1 MKKGGKFLAT
11 KRKKTTHRRKKY
23 AKKGD
28 WQKFFQ
34 SKYFL
39 GGIFVLLALIGY
51 FSVGYVGVL
60 VANVFRLL
68 VGDTFQFLILLFGLY
83 GLVLLF
89 TGKEPKLKGFFH
101 YILGGSLVY
110 LGAILI
116 VTTRFFE
123 QSNQHNHFIVTT
135 WHALADAFR
144 YASIGEPVGGGLIGS
159 VLYTVTDFGFAE
171 IGSLFLGW
179 LLIVFGIAVFFGI
192 PVDKILQTIAVFA
205 GNLVKLAQNGFEQ
218 GKRFV
223 QAKWQQHA
231 HTQIK
236 SEKKRQEIKKT
247 PVEPEI
253 KMTGPELMASQ
264 NAVTKTP
271 REPSIRVASEQ
282 EQNHV
287 QPKAEE
293 VKETAFQN
301 TETLANPDYQLPK
314 SSLLTTIPQT
324 DQSQEYK
331 TIQKNTKILQQT
343 LTSFGVK
350 ATVKSVSLGPSV
362 TEYELHPDIGVKVSK
377 IVGLADDIALALAA
391 KDIRIEAPIPGKSLI
406 GIEVPN
412 TEIATVSFR
421 DIIEAQPSHPDAILQ
436 VPIGRD
442 VSGNLVLADLV
453 RMQHLLIAGATGSGK
468 SVMINVIITSLLM
481 NARPDQVKFILIDP
495 KKVEL
500 GIYKDIPHLLTPV
513 VTDPKKA
520 ARALHKV
527 VAEMQH
533 RYDLFAESG
542 QKNIKTYNQYISE
555 ENQKDGKNR
564 PHLPYI
570 VVVVDELA
578 DLMMV
583 AQNAV
588 EDAIIRLA
596 QLARAAG
603 IHMIIA
609 TQRPSVDVV
618 TGLIKANVPSR
629 IAFAV
634 ASGTDSRTIIDSNGA
649 EKLLGR
655 GDMLYYP
662 MGKSKPER
670 VQGAFIS
677 DKDVKAVVNFVKHQQ
692 KAAYDESLIVTDEEA
707 QADEQASVDEKDEL
721 YDQAVA
727 LVTELQKASTSMLQ
741 RRFRIG
747 YNRAARIID
756 QLEANGVVGPQEGS
770 KPRQVFTKKED

>member
-1 MKKGGKFLAT
+1 VAAKKKST
-11 KRKKTTHRRKKY
+11 NRRKRRRSS
-23 AKKGD
+23 KKK
-28 WQKFFQ
+28 WQNFFE

-39 GGIFVLLALIGY
+39 GGVFVLLSLIGY
-51 FSVGYVGVL
+51 FSLGYVGIL
-60 VANVFRLL
+60 VTNIFRLF
-68 VGDTFQFLILLFGLY
+68 VGDTFQFLIVVFGLY
-83 GLVLLF
+83 GLILLF
-89 TGKEPKLKGFFH
+89 TGKEPKLKGHVH
-101 YILGGSLVY
+101 YLTGLGLAY
-110 LGAILI
+110 LGVILI
-116 VTTRFFE
+116 MTTRFFE
-123 QSNQHNHFIVTT
+123 QTNQHNHFIVTT
-135 WHALADAFR
+135 WHALEDAFK
-144 YASIGEPVGGGLIGS
+144 YASIGEPVGGGIIGS
-159 VLYTVTDFGFAE
+159 VLYTITDFCFSE
-171 IGSLFLGW
+171 IGSLFLGG
-179 LLIVFGIAVFFGI
+179 LLVILGVAIFFGI
-192 PVDKILQTIAVFA
+192 PMDKVLQTIAVAVKKSVVTLKA
-205 GNLVKLAQNGFEQ
+205 GLMHGGEAIQSWWNHRE
-218 GKRFV
+218 KRSKQV
-223 QAKWQQHA
+223 SDTPKSLPKA
-231 HTQIK
+231 HGTGN
-236 SEKKRQEIKKT
+236 T
-247 PVEPEI
+247 
-253 KMTGPELMASQ
+253 MTGKELMAEQ
-264 NAVTKTP
+264 TP
-271 REPSIRVASEQ
+271 VVKEIKQPDIRIASEH
-282 EQNHV
+282 EQPRAKKEPV
-287 QPKAEE
+287 SE
-293 VKETAFQN
+293 VKDETAFQN
-301 TETLANPDYQLPK
+301 TEELANPNYKLP
-314 SSLLTTIPQT
+314 SPELLTTIPKT

-412 TEIATVSFR
+412 TEISTVSFR
-421 DIIEAQPSHPDAILQ
+421 DIIESQPAHPDAILQ

-555 ENQKDGKNR
+555 ENKKDGKNR

-670 VQGAFIS
+670 VQGAFVS
-677 DKDVKAVVNFVKHQQ
+677 DKDVKAVVEFVKKQQ
-692 KAAYDESLIVTDEEA
+692 KVSYDDALIVTDEEA
-707 QADEQASVDEKDEL
+707 RMDEQSTSNEKDEL
-721 YDQAVA
+721 YDEAVA
-727 LVTELQKASTSMLQ
+727 LVTEMQKASTSMLQ

-756 QLEANGVVGPQEGS
+756 QLEANGVIGPQDGS
-770 KPRQVFTKKED
+770 KPRQVFNKKE

>member
-1 MKKGGKFLAT
+1 MAKGGQILAAKRKRTTT
-11 KRKKTTHRRKKY
+11 KRKRKRSRKSN
-23 AKKGD
+23 
-28 WQKFFQ
+28 WQQFLQ
-34 SKYFL
+34 SKHFL
-39 GGIFVLLALIGY
+39 GGIFVLLALLGY
-51 FSVGYVGVL
+51 FSLGYIGVL
-60 VANVFRLL
+60 FANVFRLF
-68 VGDTFQFLILLFGLY
+68 VGDAFQVLILLFGLY
-83 GLVLLF
+83 GAVLLF
-89 TGKEPKLKGFFH
+89 TGQEPKLKGRFRFVFG
-101 YILGGSLVY
+101 IALVY
-110 LGAILI
+110 IGAILI
-116 VTTRFFE
+116 ITTRFFE
-123 QSNQHNHFIVTT
+123 QMNQHNHFISTT
-135 WHALADAFR
+135 WHSLSDAFK
-144 YASIGEPVGGGLIGS
+144 YASIGEPVGGGMIGS
-159 VLYTVTDFGFAE
+159 ILYTATEFCFSE
-171 IGSLFLGW
+171 IGSLILGW
-179 LLIVFGIAVFFGI
+179 LVVALGVAIFFGI
-192 PVDKILQTIAVFA
+192 PMDKVLQTIAVTFRRLIIS
-205 GNLVKLAQNGFEQ
+205 GKTLTQNLV
-218 GKRFV
+218 
-223 QAKWQQHA
+223 QAIKIRSQQSVKNTRTA
-231 HTQIK
+231 KPQQ
-236 SEKKRQEIKKT
+236 SEKKHDTPLVSGKDLMDEQTKKT
-247 PVEPEI
+247 
-253 KMTGPELMASQ
+253 
-264 NAVTKTP
+264 TP
-271 REPSIRVASEQ
+271 ANGQPAIRIASEH
-282 EQNHV
+282 EQP
-287 QPKAEE
+287 QTKKQIEKDTKPES
-293 VKETAFQN
+293 AFQN
-301 TETLANPDYQLPK
+301 TEELENPNYQLP
-314 SSLLTTIPQT
+314 STDLLTTIPKT

-350 ATVKSVSLGPSV
+350 ATVKSVNLGPSV

-377 IVGLADDIALALAA
+377 IVGLSDDIALALAA

-412 TEIATVSFR
+412 TEVSTVSFR
-421 DIIEAQPSHPDAILQ
+421 DVVESQPPHPDSILQ

-453 RMQHLLIAGATGSGK
+453 KMQHLLIAGATGSGK

-500 GIYKDIPHLLTPV
+500 GVYKDIPHLLTPV
-513 VTDPKKA
+513 VTEPKKA

-533 RYDLFAESG
+533 RYDLFAETN
-542 QKNIKTYNQYISE
+542 QRNIKTYNEYISE
-555 ENQKDGKNR
+555 ENKKDGKNR

-677 DKDVKAVVNFVKHQQ
+677 DKDVKTIVEYVKGQQ
-692 KAAYDESLIVTDEEA
+692 KVSYDESLIVTDEEA
-707 QADEQASVDEKDEL
+707 ASEDQAKHDEKDEL

-727 LVTELQKASTSMLQ
+727 LVTDMQKASTSMLQ

-747 YNRAARIID
+747 YNRAARIVD

-770 KPRQVFTKKED
+770 KPRQVFTKKDE

>member
-1 MKKGGKFLAT
+1 MAT
-11 KRKKTTHRRKKY
+11 KRKTTTKRKRKRT
-23 AKKGD
+23 KKSN
-28 WQKFFQ
+28 WQHFLQ
-34 SKYFL
+34 SKHFY
-39 GGIFVLLALIGY
+39 GGIFVLLALLGY
-51 FSVGYVGVL
+51 FSLGYIGVL
-60 VANVFRLL
+60 FANVFRLF
-68 VGDTFQFLILLFGLY
+68 VGDAFQILILVFGLY
-83 GLVLLF
+83 GAILLF
-89 TGKEPKLKGFFH
+89 TGKEPKLKGRLRF
-101 YILGGSLVY
+101 LVGTALVY
-110 LGAILI
+110 VGALLI
-116 VTTRFFE
+116 ITTRFFE
-123 QSNQHNHFIVTT
+123 QMNQHNHFIATT
-135 WHALADAFR
+135 WQSLSDAFK
-144 YASIGEPVGGGLIGS
+144 YASIGEPVGGGMIGS
-159 VLYTVTDFGFAE
+159 ILYSATEFCFSE
-171 IGSLFLGW
+171 IGSLILGW
-179 LLIVFGIAVFFGI
+179 LVVILGAAIFFGI
-192 PVDKILQTIAVFA
+192 PMDKVLQTTAVA
-205 GNLVKLAQNGFEQ
+205 LRKLIISIREASE
-218 GKRFV
+218 RFG
-223 QAKWQQHA
+223 QQLKLKWQQREKGNSTGQKEEKQVSLKKDVEA
-231 HTQIK
+231 TVTGKDLMDDQMKK
-236 SEKKRQEIKKT
+236 SNPAGQ
-247 PVEPEI
+247 P
-253 KMTGPELMASQ
+253 A
-264 NAVTKTP
+264 
-271 REPSIRVASEQ
+271 IRIASEH
-282 EQNHV
+282 EQA
-287 QPKAEE
+287 QT
-293 VKETAFQN
+293 KERPEKVTHTESAFQN
-301 TETLANPDYQLPK
+301 TEELENPNYQLP
-314 SSLLTTIPQT
+314 STELLTTIPKT

-350 ATVKSVSLGPSV
+350 ATVKSVNLGPSV

-377 IVGLADDIALALAA
+377 IVGLSDDIALALAA

-412 TEIATVSFR
+412 TEVSTVSFR
-421 DIIEAQPSHPDAILQ
+421 DVVEAQATHPDAILQ

-453 RMQHLLIAGATGSGK
+453 KMQHLLIAGATGSGK

-500 GIYKDIPHLLTPV
+500 GVYKDIPHLLTPV
-513 VTDPKKA
+513 VTEPKKA

-533 RYDLFAESG
+533 RYDLFAESN
-542 QKNIKTYNQYISE
+542 QRNIKTYNQYISE
-555 ENQKDGKNR
+555 ENKKDGKNR

-677 DKDVKAVVNFVKHQQ
+677 DKDVKTVVEYVKNQQ
-692 KAAYDESLIVTDEEA
+692 KVSYDEALVVTDEEA
-707 QADEQASVDEKDEL
+707 AADDQSNNDEKDEL

-727 LVTELQKASTSMLQ
+727 LVTEMQKASTSMLQ

-747 YNRAARIID
+747 YNRAARIVD

-770 KPRQVFTKKED
+770 KPRQVFTKKE

>member
-1 MKKGGKFLAT
+1 MAVK
-11 KRKKTTHRRKKY
+11 KKTTIRRKKRRSS
-23 AKKGD
+23 KKE
-28 WQKFFQ
+28 WQKFLR
-34 SKYFL
+34 SKHFL
-39 GGIFVLLALIGY
+39 GGIFVLVALIGY
-51 FSVGYVGVL
+51 FSLGYIGVL
-60 VANVFRLL
+60 VSNVFRLF
-68 VGDTFQFLILLFGLY
+68 VGDTFQILIVLLGLY
-83 GLVLLF
+83 GLILLF
-89 TGKEPKLKGFFH
+89 TGKEPKLKGRFH
-101 YILGGSLVY
+101 YLTGVGLIY
-110 LGAILI
+110 LGAVLIL
-116 VTTRFFE
+116 TTRFFE
-123 QSNQHNHFIVTT
+123 QTNQHNHFIVTT
-135 WHALADAFR
+135 WHALEDAFK
-144 YASIGEPVGGGLIGS
+144 YASIGEPVGGGMIGS
-159 VLYTVTDFGFAE
+159 AIYTVTDFCFSE

-179 LLIVFGIAVFFGI
+179 LLIILGGAIFFGI
-192 PVDKILQTIAVFA
+192 PMDKVLQSVAVALRKVVLFSRNGLKQITNRVVSWWKQRKSVSTNENSTKSLPIA
-205 GNLVKLAQNGFEQ
+205 
-218 GKRFV
+218 
-223 QAKWQQHA
+223 H
-231 HTQIK
+231 
-236 SEKKRQEIKKT
+236 KT
-247 PVEPEI
+247 PKVSVTGKDLMTEQMPVVKENLQPDI
-253 KMTGPELMASQ
+253 K
-264 NAVTKTP
+264 
-271 REPSIRVASEQ
+271 VASER
-282 EQNHV
+282 ERKV
-287 QPKAEE
+287 TPVTED
-293 VKETAFQN
+293 VDETAFQN
-301 TETLANPDYQLPK
+301 TEALANPNYKLP
-314 SSLLTTIPQT
+314 SPDLLTTIPQT

-412 TEIATVSFR
+412 TEVSTVSFR
-421 DIIEAQPSHPDAILQ
+421 DIIESQPPHPDAILQ

-533 RYDLFAESG
+533 RYDLFAQSG
-542 QKNIKTYNQYISE
+542 QKNIKTYNQFITE
-555 ENQKDGKNR
+555 ENKKDGQNR

-670 VQGAFIS
+670 VQGAFVS
-677 DKDVKAVVNFVKHQQ
+677 DKDVKAVVEYVKQQ
-692 KAAYDESLIVTDEEA
+692 QPVSYDETLIVTDEEA
-707 QADEQASVDEKDEL
+707 KMDEQSANNEKDEL
-721 YDQAVA
+721 YDDAVA
-727 LVTELQKASTSMLQ
+727 LVTEMQKASTSMLQ

-756 QLEANGVVGPQEGS
+756 QLESNGVVGPQEGS
-770 KPRQVFTKKED
+770 KPRQVFNKK